1 MEVVC
6 LNLYFDELFIEFSFD
21 DGGFEYDWSK
31 IFNDYF
37 DDFGVEWWD
46 NIIKVVNIDEFFKIF

>member
-37 DDFGVEWWD
+37 DVEWWD